1 MRPLE
6 VLLLVASIFAVLR
19 PWSPLHRSRMATLLV
34 GALPS
39 VVALVQVLVEEGRWQ
54 LTPLWIVAGL
64 TLALAVRD
72 VARASQPRVAED
84 PAAEPRRI
92 SPILLG
98 VVVLASGVLAWGLPI
113 VELPEPGGPFAV
125 GTTTTHVID
134 EDRPETY
141 GPAPGGARTIPVQVW
156 YPSTGTGNAEPAPWL
171 LDGDRV
177 TSAAARDLGLPW
189 FTLGHLAATSTHAVL
204 DAEPVRTGDLQVVIY
219 AHGWSGARAL
229 HVTQLESLA
238 SRGYLVIAADH
249 TYGSLATEL
258 PDGTI
263 AHLDEQALPEG
274 VDQETYDAAAE
285 QLVATFAA
293 DLSAILDAVMED
305 GLLDDLVDHERLAG
319 LPVGIVG
326 HSTGGGAA
334 ILTCSTDPRCGA
346 VVGYDPWVEPVPDKV
361 IGGDL
366 DVPLL
371 SIRSEEWVDTDNDD
385 RLRRLH
391 AGSSSPEGRVF
402 IEGISHRDMTLL
414 PLLSPFSGILGLSG
428 PRAGEET
435 LHDLDRWTVT
445 FLDHHLRGHGS
456 DPLDVPPVHDHTLL
470 EKADDGLSGP
480 G

>member
-1 MRPLE
+1 VRPLE
-6 VLLLVASIFAVLR
+6 VLLLVASTLAVLR
-19 PWSPLHRSRMATLLV
+19 PWSPLRRSRTATILV
-34 GALPS
+34 GVLPS
-39 VVALVQVLVEEGRWQ
+39 VIAIVQVLVEDGRWQ
-54 LTPLWIVAGL
+54 LIPLWIVAGL

-72 VARASQPRVAED
+72 AVRASHAPVTDD

-98 VVVLASGVLAWGLPI
+98 LVVLASGVLAWGLPI
-113 VELPEPGGPFAV
+113 VELPEPDGPFAV

-134 EDRPETY
+134 EDRAEIY
-141 GPAPGGARTIPVQVW
+141 GPVPGGARTISVQIW
-156 YPSTGTGNAEPAPWL
+156 YPSPDTRNAQPAPWL
-171 LDGDRV
+171 IGGDRV

-189 FTLGHLAATSTHAVL
+189 FTLSHLAATSTHARL
-204 DAEPVRTGDLQVVIY
+204 DAEPLRTGDLQVVLY
-219 AHGWSGARAL
+219 SHGWSGSREL

-263 AHLDEQALPEG
+263 AHLDEDALPEG
-274 VDQETYDAAAE
+274 VDQETYDVAAE
-285 QLVATFAA
+285 QLVRTFAA
-293 DLSAILDAVMED
+293 DLSAILDAVMHD
-305 GLLDDLVDHERLAG
+305 GLLDDVIERDRLDG
-319 LPVGIVG
+319 LPVGFVG

-334 ILTCSTDPRCGA
+334 ILACSTEPRCGA

-371 SIRSEEWVDTDNDD
+371 SIRSEEWVDTSNDD

-391 AGSSSPEGRVF
+391 AGSSGPEGRVS
-402 IEGISHRDMTLL
+402 IEGIAHRDMTLL
-414 PLLSPFSGILGLSG
+414 PLLSPFSGVLGLSG
-428 PRAGEET
+428 PRAGEGT
-435 LHDLDRWTVT
+435 LHDLDLWTVT
-445 FLDHHLRGHGS
+445 FLDHHLRGIGS
-456 DPLDVPPVHDHTLL
+456 DPLEVPPVHDHTLL